1 MGKGGADMKCDANT
15 FAQMYETVYR
25 DLYRFALC
33 MTRHPQDAEDV
44 VSESVIAAYE
54 NIGKLRNK
62 DAFRNWIFT
71 ITANK
76 CKKKQLELSKKS
88 SASEEEIDQC
98 QQVENDYGLAMDVRK
113 AFFILTEEEQLIV
126 GLSVIGGYNSKEIG
140 KMLSLNAGTV
150 RSKRSRALDKM
161 ECLLK

>member
-1 MGKGGADMKCDANT
+1 MKCDANT
-15 FAQMYETVYR
+15 FAQMYGNVYQ

-33 MTRHPQDAEDV
+33 MMGHPQDAEDV

-62 DAFRNWIFT
+62 DAFRSWIFT

-76 CKKKQLELSKKS
+76 CKKKRMELSRRRCVS
-88 SASEEEIDQC
+88 TEEAAPC
-98 QQVENDYGLAMDVRK
+98 QQEDKDYGLAIDMRK
-113 AFFILTEEEQLIV
+113 AFFVLTEEEQRIV